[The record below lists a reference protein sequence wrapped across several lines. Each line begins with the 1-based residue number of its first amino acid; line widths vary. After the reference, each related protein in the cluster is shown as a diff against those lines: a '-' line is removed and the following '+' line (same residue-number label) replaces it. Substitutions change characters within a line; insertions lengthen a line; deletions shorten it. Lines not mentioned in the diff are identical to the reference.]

1 MSNLVKLLLR
11 PVTLLILFCLFL
23 YWELFFLGRIP
34 LPADALVG
42 TNFPWLDYNWG
53 FPAGVPVR
61 NPGISDTFSQIYLW
75 KNLATEMLSQA
86 VFPLWNKYSLSGS
99 PLLANYQSAA
109 IFPANLILLLSKQFG
124 WGLYIFGSTLAA
136 VFAFYFYIRRHT
148 TSPWSRLIGSI
159 IFATA
164 GLMTTW
170 VEFGTGV
177 WAAAFIPILLF
188 CVDKICLDRKSN
200 WLGGLSLALTSLILA
215 GHLQVD
221 LYAVIIITTY
231 SLFLRLSH
239 PGQVKLS
246 SLITVAFG
254 SILGIGL
261 SAIQLLP
268 TFEHFKISIRSA
280 ELFSK
285 NFGYGLIRPIEMIR
299 LWTADFFGNTT
310 TYNYRGFL
318 DYYESSSFLGTL
330 TLPLIL
336 PLFLRR
342 FRSSSLATFFLIVF
356 SISLLLV
363 ISNPLS
369 RLIFSQPIPL
379 LTYSYASR
387 LLFVTSFAAA
397 VLGSLALDQ
406 LRSHKDYLIWM
417 RYFSVLLLSITI
429 IAIATITDKNHQLIS
444 FRNSAIPLA
453 ILSFVGVA
461 SFFKKVNHRML
472 IIFFVLII
480 ALDLGRYFKKHN
492 PFVSPELVF
501 PTTPVITYLQSQK
514 KPVRIAREMGPLL
527 PPNTWTHY
535 RLESIEGYD
544 PLQLLDYSR
553 LFRVVSEDRYGDE
566 VSRFSQIINKANPA
580 YLDALNVGYFL
591 SLKPSGERKA
601 SPLVNQLIK
610 QGYRNV
616 FEDGSVI
623 IYQNPGPLDRAYF
636 INKLRFVKD
645 KAEMERVLDDP
656 SFNPTAEAVVISQP
670 FNFKPGKYEVVSM
683 DHGNNEVKIGVRSD
697 SEGFLV
703 LADAFDPGWKSY
715 LNGKL
720 NQIYQ
725 VNGAL
730 RGIRVPAG
738 ENQIVFNYQPGSF
751 TTGAIISAFSFLS
764 LVIFQIG
771 LHLTKRQ

>member
-1 MSNLVKLLLR
+1 MSKLVKLLFH
-11 PVTLLILFCLFL
+11 PIALLILFCFFL
-23 YWELFFLGRIP
+23 YWELFLLGRIP

-42 TNFPWLDYNWG
+42 TNFPWLDYKWG

-75 KNLATEMLSQA
+75 KHLAVEMLSQA
-86 VFPLWNKYSLSGS
+86 IFPLWNKYSLSGS
-99 PLLANYQSAA
+99 PLLANYQSAV

-124 WGLYIFGSTLAA
+124 WGLYVFGSTLTAA
-136 VFAFYFYIRRHT
+136 FAFYFFIRRHVI
-148 TSPWSRLIGSI
+148 SPWSRLIGSV

-177 WAAAFIPILLF
+177 WAAAFFPILLF
-188 CVDKICLDRKSN
+188 CIDKICLDQKFN

-215 GHLQVD
+215 GHVQID
-221 LYAVIIITTY
+221 LYAIIIIIAY
-231 SLFLRLSH
+231 SLFLRLNH

-246 SLITVAFG
+246 SLTTVAFG
-254 SILGIGL
+254 TILGIGL

-268 TFEHFKISIRSA
+268 TFESFKVSIRSA
-280 ELFSK
+280 ETFSE
-285 NFGYGLIRPIEMIR
+285 NFDYGLIRPIEMIR
-299 LWTADFFGNTT
+299 LWAADFFGNAT
-310 TYNYRGFL
+310 TYNYRGSL
-318 DYYESSSFLGTL
+318 DYYESSFFLGTL

-342 FRSSSLATFFLIVF
+342 FRSSYLATFFLAVF
-356 SISLLLV
+356 SVSLLLV
-363 ISNPLS
+363 ISSPLS

-406 LRSHKDYLIWM
+406 LRIHKDYLNWM
-417 RYFSVLLLSITI
+417 RYFSVLFLSITI
-429 IAIATITDKNHQLIS
+429 IAVIDIPGKTHQLVS
-444 FRNSAIPLA
+444 LRNSLIPIA

-461 SFFKKVNHRML
+461 SLFKKVNRRML
-472 IIFFVLII
+472 IVVFVLVI

-492 PFVSPELVF
+492 PFVSTQLVF
-501 PTTPVITYLQSQK
+501 PDTPITQYLQSAK
-514 KPVRIAREMGPLL
+514 SPFRVAREMGPLL

-553 LFRVVSEDRYGDE
+553 LFRVVSGDRYGDE
-566 VSRFSQIINKANPA
+566 ISRFSQIIDKVNPA

-591 SLKPSGERKA
+591 SLKSSEEGRA
-601 SPLVNQLIK
+601 SPLIGQLIK

-616 FEDGSVI
+616 FEDGSVV
-623 IYQNPGPLDRAYF
+623 IYQNPGSLDRAYF
-636 INKLRFVKD
+636 VNKLRFVED
-645 KAEMERVLDDP
+645 KREMGDILNDP
-656 SFNPTAEAVVISQP
+656 KFNPTNEAVVLGEP
-670 FNFKPGKYEVVSM
+670 FKLSSSKAEVVSI
-683 DHGNNEVKIGVRSD
+683 DHGDNEVKLSVRAGGQS
-697 SEGFLV
+697 FLI

-715 LNGKL
+715 LNGEK
-720 NQIYQ
+720 NKIYQ

-730 RGIRVPAG
+730 RGVRVPPG
-738 ENQIVFNYQPGSF
+738 DSQIIFKYQPESF
-751 TTGAIISAFSFLS
+751 RNGVIISVFSAFSLLFLLS
-764 LVIFQIG
+764 RL
-771 LHLTKRQ
+771 